1 MASLPQVVLVKA
13 YYCFRLHVRQ
23 EYLLRQCVHVRT
35 LSSQMRHTRQQPLD
49 NQLKQRLIENK
60 EKEGVAGGSIRI
72 LLVPDVREE

>member
-1 MASLPQVVLVKA
+1 MLSVTRPAEIL
-13 YYCFRLHVRQ
+13 FIIW
-23 EYLLRQCVHVRT
+23 YLLRQCVRVRA
-35 LSSQMRHTRQQPLD
+35 LRSQMRHTRQQPLD